1 MAHNLPDLYLRAFF
15 HALCD
20 ILFLTEPVDMREV
33 INQTVM
39 EVLFK
44 IKDSDTNPVLNL
56 KPISPDVS
64 PMKQYGSS
72 PTGYV

>member
-1 MAHNLPDLYLRAFF
+1 MAHDLPDMYLRALS
-15 HALCD
+15 HALHD
-20 ILFLTEPVDMREV
+20 TLFLTEPVDMREV

-44 IKDSDTNPVLNL
+44 IKDSETNPVLNL
-56 KPISPDVS
+56 KPVSPDVS
-64 PMKQYGSS
+64 PVKQYGSS